1 MSILGFIREAN
12 GSESMTG
19 MINFSLNVVPLECRS
34 K

>member
-1 MSILGFIREAN
+1 MSILGFIREGN

-19 MINFSLNVVPLECRS
+19 MINLSLNVVQLECTS